1 MTQPHQPHPP
11 TTAEV
16 TINTTQVGEDA
27 DNAPTALMTTT
38 HDNSSPGSSSGEA
51 ESLEPDLGDDLPE
64 LEVHAHTARSHLP
77 SSSPFDAS
85 DDTAG
90 EQPTSTPDR
99 HGGEDSH
106 YSNGAEPRESGIHNP
121 PPLIFNSPHPPSNT
135 PPPVRPRAPPPVRPR
150 APPPVHLPAP
160 PPVHLPAP
168 PPVHPRDA
176 VEFGPHVSHLV
187 PQSWV
192 VRNVLFPLVG
202 ISSQDHV
209 QCAIATD
216 DETNWRKLRADI
228 REVISDVYDFSKFMI
243 IVSALWL
250 GYLFKPSTPLVL
262 LFDWQTPAPYVF
274 FSLCFSVAAVTLS
287 SRWRQVLVTFP
298 VTSLQRYCKRLV
310 TYISFF
316 FGLALP
322 TLFILGAIACLV
334 LGVVVGVLLL
344 DIPVFTIIT
353 IVCCVVLLF
362 VCLLLMYWL

>member
-1 MTQPHQPHPP
+1 MTQPHQPQPP

-38 HDNSSPGSSSGEA
+38 HDNSSLGSSSGQA
-51 ESLEPDLGDDLPE
+51 ESLESDLGDDLPGP
-64 LEVHAHTARSHLP
+64 EVHAHTAMTPRPRLP
-77 SSSPFDAS
+77 SSSR

-90 EQPTSTPDR
+90 ERPTSTPSGIRGRQDLHR
-99 HGGEDSH
+99 
-106 YSNGAEPRESGIHNP
+106 SNGAEPDLGDLARESGIHSP
-121 PPLIFNSPHPPSNT
+121 RPSIINSSYTPSNT
-135 PPPVRPRAPPPVRPR
+135 PPPV
-150 APPPVHLPAP
+150 HL
-160 PPVHLPAP
+160 
-168 PPVHPRDA
+168 RDS
-176 VEFGPHVSHLV
+176 VEFGPHISHLV

-228 REVISDVYDFSKFMI
+228 REVISDVYDFAKFMI

-250 GYLFKPSTPLVL
+250 GYLFKSSTPLVL

-274 FSLCFSVAAVTLS
+274 FSLCFSVAAVALS

-298 VTSLQRYCKRLV
+298 VTSLQGYCQRPV
-310 TYISFF
+310 TYITFF
-316 FGLALP
+316 FVLALP
-322 TLFILGAIACLV
+322 TLFILVTKSQDCLYSRENLT
-334 LGVVVGVLLL
+334 LG
-344 DIPVFTIIT
+344 IT
-353 IVCCVVLLF
+353 MFRQTLQKRHS
-362 VCLLLMYWL
+362 